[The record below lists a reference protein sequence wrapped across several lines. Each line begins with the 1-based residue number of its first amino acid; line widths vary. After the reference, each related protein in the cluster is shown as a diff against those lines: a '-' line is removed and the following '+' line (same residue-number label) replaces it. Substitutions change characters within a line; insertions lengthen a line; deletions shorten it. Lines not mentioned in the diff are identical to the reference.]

1 MGAFG
6 GPLNGSLAPQ
16 PTDTLLP
23 SGSAWRF
30 FSAPLPPG
38 GGWTA
43 TAYDDSL
50 WPVGMARL
58 GYGND
63 REITR
68 VPYGPD
74 TSQKYL
80 TTWFRRAFVVA
91 DPGAIQELKARV
103 TFDDGLIVY
112 INGVEAFR
120 RNLPAGAVS
129 SSTLALTNIQ
139 GQAETAWT
147 EISLAPSLLRAGTNV
162 VAAEVH
168 LCSAADEDLGLDLE
182 LEAVFAPAPPLAPP
196 TLSASG
202 QAGFGFSSRF
212 GQGYTLLAST
222 NLVDWVVVTNLVG
235 NGSFMR
241 IIDPMAPPPS
251 MRFYKLRLP

>member
-1 MGAFG
+1 
-6 GPLNGSLAPQ
+6 
-16 PTDTLLP
+16 LP

-50 WPVGMARL
+50 WPVGVARL

-68 VPYGPD
+68 VSYGPD
-74 TSQKYL
+74 TSQKYP
-80 TTWFRRAFVVA
+80 TTWFRRAFVVG

-162 VAAEVH
+162 IAVEVH
-168 LCSAADEDLGLDLE
+168 LCSETDEDLGLDLE
-182 LEAVFAPAPPLAPP
+182 LEAAFNSTPPLWPP
-196 TLSASG
+196 VLSLSG
-202 QAGFGFSSRF
+202 QAGLGFSTRF
-212 GQGYTLLAST
+212 GQSYTLLAST
-222 NLVDWVVVTNLVG
+222 NLAAWVAVTNCVG

-241 IIDPMAPPPS
+241 IFDTAAPPPS
-251 MRFYKLRLP
+251 MRFYKLQLP